1 MTGPHSLLEDYFKLV
16 LGDPEGDRDFLVERS
31 PKTHIGDIACPLLT
45 IQGRNHPRVLER
57 ESHDLLGELSG
68 AGKEVDTSSSATRA
82 TRCSSSETTSAAT
95 TRSRR
100 SSQSV

>member
-45 IQGRNHPRVLER
+45 IQGRNHR
-57 ESHDLLGELSG
+57 
-68 AGKEVDTSSSATRA
+68 ASSSVSR
-82 TRCSSSETTSAAT
+82 TTSWA
-95 TRSRR
+95 S
-100 SSQSV
+100 